1 MACDRRTSWRTV
13 PNCCDPRAPR
23 KTTATRSC
31 CASVAWTA
39 LLRSSVVLEDNRHIP
54 VTVATVRLTALR
66 SPVAPKDD
74 CHQAFGSQVV
84 RPRGVAEEP
93 FNAPVVAILGRP
105 GGASA
110 TVRYTTVSN
119 FLGMLRSSV
128 APGATATPG

>member
-1 MACDRRTSWRTV
+1 M
-13 PNCCDPRAPR
+13 
-23 KTTATRSC
+23 
-31 CASVAWTA
+31 
-39 LLRSSVVLEDNRHIP
+39 RSSVVLEDNRHIP

-105 GGASA
+105 GGGERHGPVHDGQQLPGDVAI
-110 TVRYTTVSN
+110 
-119 FLGMLRSSV
+119 LGRSGGNRHTWV
-128 APGATATPG
+128 AIHSS